1 MKPYKFKLKKLMIE
15 VQEFSIVSGEKYYTT
30 NSPDWLIQLCHGE
43 LTIDFIKEHLTPASS
58 ESLDLVDP
66 KRVERLS
73 RIPV

>member
-15 VQEFSIVSGEKYYTT
+15 VQEFTMPSGEKRYNT

-43 LTIDFIKEHLTPASS
+43 LTIDFIKEHLTPVNC

-66 KRVERLS
+66 DRVERIS